1 MSVCLTEK
9 KLTIRSSQNN
19 HNNSNSKDNQHD
31 LLLIESSN
39 APCFLKQSMKN
50 TNSCEKATKQNATQN
65 SLKKASKRV
74 NKAHQQTGVNAS
86 SIDFYPNGAHQSS
99 TATDRMIDSIAS
111 VMLRQSKNNNN
122 ATSQN
127 ENPNIINKTNA
138 EEDTENNNENV
149 KKNNFLQNSSA

>member
-19 HNNSNSKDNQHD
+19 HDNSNSKDNQND

-39 APCFLKQSMKN
+39 TNSFLKQSMKN

-65 SLKKASKRV
+65 SLKKASKRA

-86 SIDFYPNGAHQSS
+86 SDFYPHQSA

-111 VMLRQSKNNNN
+111 VMLRQSKNNN
-122 ATSQN
+122 ATS
-127 ENPNIINKTNA
+127 
-138 EEDTENNNENV
+138 
-149 KKNNFLQNSSA
+149 